1 VTQRMGK
8 GIRFSTILAVLA
20 VVAVV
25 AVYLAAVTSPFP
37 QLPFHQRPP
46 ELIPGD
52 IEVFYMVKTVLST
65 VNATLIVIL
74 LTIYIDLYVRTK
86 AQFTVGLIIFSA
98 VLLLNALASNP
109 LIQFVFGFRAFG
121 LGPFA
126 MLPDL
131 FTFFALIVLLY
142 LNFKY

>member
-1 VTQRMGK
+1 MTQRMGK
-8 GIRFSTILAVLA
+8 GMRFSTILVVLA

-37 QLPFHQRPP
+37 QLPFYQRPP

-74 LTIYIDLYVRTK
+74 LVIYIDLYVRTK